1 MDHETA
7 FYFAPLTP
15 SGHLAPEADVD
26 AAVTRGSERELFAV
40 CETYAARRVL
50 RHGAEETNSQ
60 HRELFAN
67 KLNDSAEVT
76 PLQALR
82 AHRSLVDHLMQH
94 RLDAMR
100 DAREAGV
107 SFVPAPGGLYEIRY
121 QRDEAASQCS
131 AQVLRMQPVEGGGAR
146 LTAEPTQKG
155 FRALRKEYVCQAL

>member
-26 AAVTRGSERELFAV
+26 AAVTRGAERELFAV
-40 CETYAARRVL
+40 CETYAARRVF
-50 RHGAEETNSQ
+50 RHGAKETTNSQ

-67 KLNDSAEVT
+67 KLNDSAEVSA
-76 PLQALR
+76 LQALR
-82 AHRSLVDHLMQH
+82 ANRSLVDHLMQY

-107 SFVPAPGGLYEIRY
+107 SWADIGAALDVSRQAAHEWYHQAR
-121 QRDEAASQCS
+121 QRLARSE
-131 AQVLRMQPVEGGGAR
+131 EGWR
-146 LTAEPTQKG
+146 
-155 FRALRKEYVCQAL
+155 